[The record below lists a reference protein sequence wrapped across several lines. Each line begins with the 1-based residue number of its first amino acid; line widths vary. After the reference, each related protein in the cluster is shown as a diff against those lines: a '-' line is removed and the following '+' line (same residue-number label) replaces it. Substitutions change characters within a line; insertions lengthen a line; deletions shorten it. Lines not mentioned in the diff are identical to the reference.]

1 MLTALAATLIGLVA
15 LVRSADI
22 FVHGSAGLALRLGMT
37 PATVGLTLVA
47 LGTSAPEILISGTAA
62 LTGSPG
68 LAVANAL
75 GSNIANTGLVLGAAI
90 ALAPLAVA
98 RTSRVRDLPACIM
111 VTLLVGVLLF
121 DRHLALIEGL
131 VLLAVL
137 ALVLLLLWRYPDAQL
152 VEEAEEEMAQD
163 QGRAAWVRFFAGL
176 LVLLVSARLL
186 VWGATRL
193 ALELDVSEELVGL
206 SIVALGT
213 SLPELAT
220 AVTAA
225 RRGHPGLVL
234 GNVLGSNVLNLLTV
248 LPLPALL
255 APGMVAAELA
265 GRDYAVMLGVTLIA
279 ALILTLTGRRP
290 VPRAA
295 GWLLLILYGTYLG
308 GLGLTGP

>member
-15 LVRSADI
+15 LVRSADT

-47 LGTSAPEILISGTAA
+47 LGTSAPEIMISGTAA
-62 LTGSPG
+62 LTGSAG

-98 RTSRVRDLPACIM
+98 RTSRVRDLPACIL

-121 DRHLALIEGL
+121 DRHLGFPEGL

-137 ALVLLLLWRYPDAQL
+137 ALVLMLLWRFPDAQL
-152 VEEAEEEMAQD
+152 VEAEEEAARDQD
-163 QGRAAWVRFFAGL
+163 QRAWIRFFGGL
-176 LVLLVSARLL
+176 IILLASARLL

-193 ALELDVSEELVGL
+193 ALELHVSEELVGL
-206 SIVALGT
+206 SVVALGT

-220 AVTAA
+220 AVAAA

-255 APGMVAAELA
+255 APGLIAAELA
-265 GRDYAVMLGVTLIA
+265 GRDYLVMLG
-279 ALILTLTGRRP
+279 LTLFAGLVLTVTGRRP

-295 GWLLLILYGTYLG
+295 GWLLLILYAAYIGW
-308 GLGLTGP
+308 LGLAGR

>member
-15 LVRSADI
+15 LVRSADT

-47 LGTSAPEILISGTAA
+47 LGTSAPEIMISGTAA
-62 LTGSPG
+62 LTGSAG

-98 RTSRVRDLPACIM
+98 RTSRVRDLPACIL

-121 DRHLALIEGL
+121 DRHLGFPEGL

-137 ALVLLLLWRYPDAQL
+137 ALVLMLLWRFPDAQL
-152 VEEAEEEMAQD
+152 VEAEEEAARDQD
-163 QGRAAWVRFFAGL
+163 QRAWIRFFGGL
-176 LVLLVSARLL
+176 IILLASARLL

-193 ALELDVSEELVGL
+193 ALELHVSEELVGL
-206 SIVALGT
+206 SVVALGT

-220 AVTAA
+220 AVAAA

-255 APGMVAAELA
+255 APGLIAAELA
-265 GRDYAVMLGVTLIA
+265 GRDYLVMLGVTLFA
-279 ALILTLTGRRP
+279 GLVLTVTGRRP

-295 GWLLLILYGTYLG
+295 GWLLILLYATYIGWLG
-308 GLGLTGP
+308 ISQ

>member
-15 LVRSADI
+15 LVRSADT

-47 LGTSAPEILISGTAA
+47 LGTSAPEIMISGTAA

-98 RTSRVRDLPACIM
+98 RTSRVRDLPACIL

-121 DRHLALIEGL
+121 DRHLGFPEGL

-137 ALVLLLLWRYPDAQL
+137 ALVLMLLWRFPDAQL
-152 VEEAEEEMAQD
+152 VEAEEEAARDQD
-163 QGRAAWVRFFAGL
+163 QRAWIRFFGGL
-176 LVLLVSARLL
+176 IILLASARLL

-193 ALELDVSEELVGL
+193 ALELHVSEELVGL
-206 SIVALGT
+206 SVVALGT

-220 AVTAA
+220 AVAAA

-255 APGMVAAELA
+255 APGLIAAELA
-265 GRDYAVMLGVTLIA
+265 GRDYLVMLG
-279 ALILTLTGRRP
+279 LTLFAGLVLTVTGRRP

-295 GWLLLILYGTYLG
+295 GWLLILLYATYIGWLG
-308 GLGLTGP
+308 ISQ

>member
-15 LVRSADI
+15 LVRSADA

-47 LGTSAPEILISGTAA
+47 LGTSAPEILISATAA
-62 LTGSPG
+62 LTDSPG

-98 RTSRVRDLPACIM
+98 RTSRVRDLPACIV
-111 VTLLVGVLLF
+111 VTLLAGALLF
-121 DRHLALIEGL
+121 DRHLGFPEGL
-131 VLLAVL
+131 ILLAVL
-137 ALVLLLLWRYPDAQL
+137 ALVLLLLWRFPDAQL
-152 VEEAEEEMAQD
+152 VEEAEEEMARE
-163 QGRAAWVRFFAGL
+163 QGRAAWVRFLVGL
-176 LVLLVSARLL
+176 VVLLASARLL

-193 ALELDVSEELVGL
+193 ALELNVSEELVGL
-206 SIVALGT
+206 SVVALGT

-220 AVTAA
+220 AVAAA

-255 APGMVAAELA
+255 APGLVSAELA
-265 GRDYAVMLGVTLIA
+265 GRDYLVMLGMTLFAGLVLTVT
-279 ALILTLTGRRP
+279 GKRP

-295 GWLLLILYGTYLG
+295 GWGLLFLYAAYIGW
-308 GLGLTGP
+308 LGLAGS

>member
-1 MLTALAATLIGLVA
+1 MLTALAATILGLVA
-15 LVRSADI
+15 LVRSADT

-47 LGTSAPEILISGTAA
+47 LGTSAPEIMIAGTAA
-62 LTGSPG
+62 LTGSGG

-75 GSNIANTGLVLGAAI
+75 GSNIANTGLVLGAAL
-90 ALAPLAVA
+90 ALAPLTVA
-98 RTSRVRDLPACIM
+98 RTSRVRDLPACVL

-121 DRHLALIEGL
+121 DRHLELTEGL
-131 VLLAVL
+131 VLLVV
-137 ALVLLLLWRYPDAQL
+137 LVLVLMLLWRYPDTQL
-152 VEEAEEEMAQD
+152 AEETREEMGQD
-163 QGRAAWVRFFAGL
+163 QGGHAWLRFFGGL
-176 LVLLVSARLL
+176 VILLVSARVL

-206 SIVALGT
+206 SVVALGT

-220 AVTAA
+220 AVAAA

-255 APGMVAAELA
+255 APGLIAAELA
-265 GRDYAVMLGVTLIA
+265 GRDYAVMLG
-279 ALILTLTGRRP
+279 LTLLAAMLLTVTGRRP
-290 VPRAA
+290 VPRPA
-295 GWLLLILYGTYLG
+295 GGLLLILYASYIAWLG
-308 GLGLTGP
+308 FASS